1 MFEPRLVKVDRGQE
15 VNQTNTETT
24 EKESLVLAKFKRSID
39 KRSTRQIIS
48 NDAVGNDDTDDAVA
62 DDENIFLLFYRYKLY
77 KLKVGRN
84 KQ

>member
-48 NDAVGNDDTDDAVA
+48 NDAVGNDDAVA

>member
-24 EKESLVLAKFKRSID
+24 EKDALVLAKFKRSID

-48 NDAVGNDDTDDAVA
+48 NDAVGNDDIDDAVA
-62 DDENIFLLFYRYKLY
+62 DDENIFLLFYR
-77 KLKVGRN
+77 
-84 KQ
+84 